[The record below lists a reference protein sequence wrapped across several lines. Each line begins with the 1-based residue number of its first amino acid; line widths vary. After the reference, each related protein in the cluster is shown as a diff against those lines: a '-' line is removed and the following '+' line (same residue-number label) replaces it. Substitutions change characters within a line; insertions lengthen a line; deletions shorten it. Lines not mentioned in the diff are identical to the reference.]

1 MPLFYTPFPDSAVE
15 RTIQFR
21 NVRLEPLP
29 PMLSDILI
37 ILGLIL
43 TNGVLAMTE
52 LAVVSARKGRL
63 VAKADAGSSGARRA
77 LELKNDPS
85 KFLSTVQIGIT
96 LIGIFSGTYSGVTL
110 SEPLA
115 DWVLSHFPNAGRHA
129 DDIAIAIVVSSVTYV
144 SLVIGELVPK
154 QIALRHADSVAMLI
168 AQPIWLLSLI
178 TRPLVWLLDVSNR
191 AVLRLINVRP
201 GDAPT
206 ASTDDVKDII
216 AESSEAGVIDPEERK
231 MMERVMRLDTLP
243 ISATMTHRRDIV
255 WFDINDTPDIISAK
269 IEASHHS
276 RYPVCDGTIEQIVG
290 LVSLKEVALQ
300 LVSNKLFDLQA
311 LVHRPY
317 YLPDSIHV
325 LNALSEF
332 KQSTSGIALIVN
344 EHGGLQGIVTLKDI
358 LETLIGTLPEPAL
371 RGDEGVVEREDGS
384 WLVDGALSLHEAEEM
399 MGISG
404 LSGSGDYHTI
414 AGFVLEHLREIP
426 RSGDR
431 FTWQGL
437 GVEVVDMD
445 GMRIDKV
452 LIQTLPPAV

>member
-1 MPLFYTPFPDSAVE
+1 MVE

-21 NVRLEPLP
+21 NVPLEPLS

-77 LELKNDPS
+77 LELKNDHS

-115 DWVLSHFPNAGRHA
+115 DWVLAHFPDAGRHA

-201 GDAPT
+201 GDTPT

-216 AESSEAGVIDPEERK
+216 AESSEAGAIDPEERK

-255 WFDINDTPDIISAK
+255 WFDITDTPDLISAK
-269 IEASHHS
+269 IAASHHS
-276 RYPVCDGTIEQIVG
+276 RYPVCDGTIEQIIG
-290 LVSLKEVALQ
+290 LVSLKEMALH
-300 LVSNKLFDLQA
+300 LVSSKPFDLRT
-311 LVHRPY
+311 LVHKPY
-317 YLPDSIHV
+317 YLPDSINV

-358 LETLIGTLPEPAL
+358 LETLIGTLPEPAM

-399 MGISG
+399 MGMSG

-426 RSGDR
+426 GSGDT

-437 GVEVVDMD
+437 RVEVVDMD

-452 LIQTLPPAV
+452 LIQALPPAA